1 MDKIGV
7 LKPVNYQSRNIR
19 LNFFNF
25 LTSLTSE
32 KATSEKF
39 PIITQ
44 EYAYN

>member
-7 LKPVNYQSRNIR
+7 LKPVNYQNRNIR

-25 LTSLTSE
+25 LASE
-32 KATSEKF
+32 KATSEKI

-44 EYAYN
+44 EYAYI